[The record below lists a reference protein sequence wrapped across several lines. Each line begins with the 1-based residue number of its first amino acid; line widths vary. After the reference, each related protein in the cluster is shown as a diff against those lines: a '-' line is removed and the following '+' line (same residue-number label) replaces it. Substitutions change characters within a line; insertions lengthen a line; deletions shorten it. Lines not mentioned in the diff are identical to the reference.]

1 MSGRRRKTV
10 CEMADNI
17 IVPMDVPQEC
27 RTEHKDNYLK
37 ITKDSG
43 RLMLFAGDQKA
54 EHLNDDFFRTGN

>member
-1 MSGRRRKTV
+1 M